1 MDGTLGRVS
10 GRSAKSPGREGHPD
24 RENAD
29 IKSRSQ
35 STSLQEAG
43 QEPGAAIGGKARRE
57 VRKVESKR
65 LGLIQGLTGNRQSPP
80 RVL

>member
-1 MDGTLGRVS
+1 MDKRLGRVS

-29 IKSRSQ
+29 TKSGRQ
-35 STSLQEAG
+35 STSLQEADK
-43 QEPGAAIGGKARRE
+43 EPGAAISGKARRE
-57 VRKVESKR
+57 VRKVELNPGTHWEPS
-65 LGLIQGLTGNRQSPP
+65 SPP